1 MDEQTSSEVSY
12 RVLRILESEP
22 TITQRALAD
31 RLGVSVGKVNYCLR
45 ALMQKGFVK
54 ARNFKNSSRKTQYV
68 YVITPQGVQERLRVT
83 LAFLKRKADEFDEV
97 KQEIDRLTAALGKEG
112 AP

>member
-1 MDEQTSSEVSY
+1 
-12 RVLRILESEP
+12 
-22 TITQRALAD
+22 
-31 RLGVSVGKVNYCLR
+31 
-45 ALMQKGFVK
+45 
-54 ARNFKNSSRKTQYV
+54 
-68 YVITPQGVQERLRVT
+68 VITPQGVQERLRVT